1 MPFKC
6 EVWCSNG
13 ATSKTQILSFVTFK
27 IGYGQEVMLFQP
39 CIDVAGDRS
48 DTDFKSR
55 EGKHSLTQIMD
66 DSLFSITILFFDEE
80 TIQPLGLTFT
90 EYLLG
95 AQYCLSVGIY
105 QMKDAVLNIC
115 QAPLQLL
122 NLTNDVSSFCNT
134 IPFYSFFRPQLKR
147 PLLLKA
153 FPAPARLD

>member
-13 ATSKTQILSFVTFK
+13 ATSKTQILSFVAFK
-27 IGYGQEVMLFQP
+27 IGYGQGLMLFQP

-48 DTDFKSR
+48 DTDFRPRK
-55 EGKHSLTQIMD
+55 EKHSVTQIMD
-66 DSLFSITILFFDEE
+66 DFLFSVTILFFDEE
-80 TIQPLGLTFT
+80 TIQPLGSAFT

-95 AQYCLSVGIY
+95 AQYCLSVGLC
-105 QMKDAVLNIC
+105 QMKNAVLDIC
-115 QAPLQLL
+115 QAPPPLL